1 MGGAALIPDFD
12 FCLSSAICL
21 TICSLGVVRIY
32 DGFTT
37 ISALVY
43 ALPLTQVDV
52 AHISIYSVLKTNTL
66 VKPLFY
72 AQG

>member
-43 ALPLTQVDV
+43 ALPLT
-52 AHISIYSVLKTNTL
+52 
-66 VKPLFY
+66 
-72 AQG
+72 